1 MLSFEV
7 SWMEIIYLART
18 HEHAH
23 HRSFLSTYTICRIG
37 GARKTFL
44 GFSLYD
50 LLFRFGM
57 FIRGIIRVIDMN
69 YSKKC

>member
-18 HEHAH
+18 HEHVH
-23 HRSFLSTYTICRIG
+23 PFLSTYTICRIG
-37 GARKTFL
+37 GDRKTFL

-69 YSKKC
+69 YPEKC